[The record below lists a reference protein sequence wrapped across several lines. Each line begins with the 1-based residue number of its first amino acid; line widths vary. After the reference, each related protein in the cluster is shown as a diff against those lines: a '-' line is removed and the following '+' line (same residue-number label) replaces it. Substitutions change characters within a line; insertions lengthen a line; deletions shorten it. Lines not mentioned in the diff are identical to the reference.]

1 MALSKHQKKS
11 GRDLPELQ
19 EEEPVLTFHGP
30 RMRKGQGISM
40 VFEDMQVK
48 YLVRYRSGTGV
59 SPGVVTCLPYS
70 QPQYPALSRA
80 WAQEPE
86 TVPSGSK
93 AKASTSRAGPSTSK
107 GGPSTAKG
115 GPSTSKA
122 APSTSKRGPST
133 AKGGPSTSK
142 AAPSTSKRGPSTA
155 KGGPSTSKA
164 APSTSKRGPST
175 AKGGPSTSKAAPST
189 SKRGPST
196 ATAAPSTGTA
206 APSTAT
212 AAPRTAVVAPSI
224 AVVAPSTAVVAPSIT
239 KVFPRTCRFSTRQS
253 FPRPNSSSTGRGGQ
267 RAGGAILP
275 GASGRNSSSSGAVSQ
290 GAGGASASGPQ
301 SESKVDEEEFSGPA
315 VCGWEYEWLPE
326 TRVLRYST
334 AQLKYDSDTAI
345 HIACRKERRRIHFPG
360 TRFFT
365 HSGST
370 NFVHGGRRPFSYGG
384 GDVDDFGDPGEGT
397 SCALLQPPPK
407 RSREKDRA
415 QGRAGGSRGDAGD
428 PRQVSSE
435 KSEIRIN
442 LPKPLKPLLMQDW
455 EMVTFERKLCN
466 LPAKISVEA
475 ILAEY
480 VTFPQNCRTRDKRYA
495 VSGLVSMLKEYF
507 NVLLTTQLLYD
518 FERPQYAELVIS
530 YPSSQMCQLYGG
542 VHLLRLF
549 QQLGP
554 MLTCTPLDE
563 SSLKVLMSHLQD
575 FLDYLAND
583 PSLLFVQASDYE
595 VASEEYLKAVE

>member
-1 MALSKHQKKS
+1 QKKS

-48 YLVRYRSGTGV
+48 YLVRYRSGTG
-59 SPGVVTCLPYS
+59 
-70 QPQYPALSRA
+70 
-80 WAQEPE
+80 
-86 TVPSGSK
+86 K

-107 GGPSTAKG
+107 
-115 GPSTSKA
+115 
-122 APSTSKRGPST
+122 
-133 AKGGPSTSK
+133 
-142 AAPSTSKRGPSTA
+142 
-155 KGGPSTSKA
+155 
-164 APSTSKRGPST
+164 
-175 AKGGPSTSKAAPST
+175 
-189 SKRGPST
+189 
-196 ATAAPSTGTA
+196 
-206 APSTAT
+206 
-212 AAPRTAVVAPSI
+212 
-224 AVVAPSTAVVAPSIT
+224 
-239 KVFPRTCRFSTRQS
+239 
-253 FPRPNSSSTGRGGQ
+253 
-267 RAGGAILP
+267 
-275 GASGRNSSSSGAVSQ
+275 

-334 AQLKYDSDTAI
+334 AQLN
-345 HIACRKERRRIHFPG
+345 
-360 TRFFT
+360 
-365 HSGST
+365 GST

-595 VASEEYLKAVE
+595 VASEEYLKAV